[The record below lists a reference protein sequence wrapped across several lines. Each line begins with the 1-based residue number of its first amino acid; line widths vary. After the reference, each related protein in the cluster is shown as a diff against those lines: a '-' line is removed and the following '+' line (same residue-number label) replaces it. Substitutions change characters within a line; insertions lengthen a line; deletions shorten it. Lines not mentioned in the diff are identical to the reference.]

1 MRACGL
7 IMRSWYQWYLGYN
20 TAAMDRYKALK
31 AHGTG
36 RYGTVFK
43 AAHRATGE
51 IVAIKRMK
59 RKVGSWDECMQ
70 LREVQSLRKL
80 SHPHIV
86 KLKEVIREDEY
97 FYLVFEYLEQNLDQ
111 LCKARAQR
119 ESSLSE
125 TSVRDMV
132 RQLLQ
137 ALAYVHERGF
147 FHRDVKPENILV
159 SGASTLKLADF
170 GVAREI
176 RSRPPYTRYIGTR
189 WYRAPELLLRS
200 THYSASIDVWAVGT
214 IMAEMLALRPLFPG
228 ATEADQIHR
237 ITAVLGA
244 PTAATWQQ
252 GIVLA
257 QTRGVRFPKTDATP
271 LAQLVPNASAEALDL
286 MSSLMR
292 WDPATRPTAAQALRH
307 PFFHKGRPAERPL
320 GRMMGAAVAWMAKTG
335 THAEQHAADEEAAE
349 EVPSGGGDDLR
360 FTDSTVAPKEGGSVV
375 SWLVSRGSRMAER
388 TRRRRSATENEL

>member
-1 MRACGL
+1 
-7 IMRSWYQWYLGYN
+7 
-20 TAAMDRYKALK
+20 MDRYKALT
-31 AHGTG
+31 AVGTG
-36 RYGTVFK
+36 RYGAVFK

-80 SHPHIV
+80 SHPYIV

-97 FYLVFEYLEQNLDQ
+97 FYLVFEYLDQNLDQ

-119 ESSLSE
+119 ESSFSE
-125 TSVRDMV
+125 SSVRDMV

-137 ALAYVHERGF
+137 ALAYVRERGF

-159 SGASTLKLADF
+159 AGENTLKLADF

-189 WYRAPELLLRS
+189 WYRAPELLLRAS
-200 THYSASIDVWAVGT
+200 DYTASIDVWAVGT
-214 IMAEMLALRPLFPG
+214 IMAELLALRPLFPG

-271 LAQLVPNASAEALDL
+271 LAQLVPNASADALDL
-286 MSSLMR
+286 MSSLLR
-292 WDPATRPTAAQALRH
+292 WDPAARP
-307 PFFHKGRPAERPL
+307 
-320 GRMMGAAVAWMAKTG
+320 
-335 THAEQHAADEEAAE
+335 
-349 EVPSGGGDDLR
+349 S
-360 FTDSTVAPKEGGSVV
+360 
-375 SWLVSRGSRMAER
+375 SR
-388 TRRRRSATENEL
+388 

>member
-97 FYLVFEYLEQNLDQ
+97 FYLVFEYLDQNLDQ

-119 ESSLSE
+119 ESSFSE
-125 TSVRDMV
+125 SSVRDMV

-159 SGASTLKLADF
+159 AGASTLKLADF

-189 WYRAPELLLRS
+189 WYRAPELLLRA
-200 THYSASIDVWAVGT
+200 TDYSASIDVWAVGT
-214 IMAEMLALRPLFPG
+214 IMAELLALRPLFPG
-228 ATEADQIHR
+228 STEADQIHR
-237 ITAVLGA
+237 IAAVLGA

-271 LAQLVPNASAEALDL
+271 LAQLVPNASADALDL
-286 MSSLMR
+286 MSLLLR

-307 PFFHKGRPAERPL
+307 PFLQKGAERPL

-335 THAEQHAADEEAAE
+335 THAEQHADSGEEAE
-349 EVPSGGGDDLR
+349 ERLPGGGDDLR
-360 FTDSTVAPKEGGSVV
+360 FTDSTVAPREGGSVV

-388 TRRRRSATENEL
+388 TRQRRSVTENEL

>member
-1 MRACGL
+1 
-7 IMRSWYQWYLGYN
+7 
-20 TAAMDRYKALK
+20 
-31 AHGTG
+31 
-36 RYGTVFK
+36 
-43 AAHRATGE
+43 
-51 IVAIKRMK
+51 
-59 RKVGSWDECMQ
+59 
-70 LREVQSLRKL
+70 
-80 SHPHIV
+80 
-86 KLKEVIREDEY
+86 
-97 FYLVFEYLEQNLDQ
+97 
-111 LCKARAQR
+111 
-119 ESSLSE
+119 
-125 TSVRDMV
+125 MV

-137 ALAYVHERGF
+137 ALGYVHERGF

-159 SGASTLKLADF
+159 AGASTLKLADF

-200 THYSASIDVWAVGT
+200 TDYSASIDIWAVGT
-214 IMAEMLALRPLFPG
+214 IMAELLALRPLFPG

-271 LAQLVPNASAEALDL
+271 LAQLVPNASADALDL
-286 MSSLMR
+286 MSSLLR

-307 PFFHKGRPAERPL
+307 PFFQKGAAERPL

-335 THAEQHAADEEAAE
+335 THAEQHAADSDEDAE
-349 EVPSGGGDDLR
+349 EVR
-360 FTDSTVAPKEGGSVV
+360 RESTTCASPTRRSRRRRAVRS
-375 SWLVSRGSRMAER
+375 SRGSCRAARAWRSGRDSGGASPRMNCR
-388 TRRRRSATENEL
+388 